1 MAGQTLRDQIRQ
13 LVGLERRD
21 RGGDDVDRDGGGHHR
36 DRDVFQLLRG
46 GCAVDGSGLIHFLRD
61 RLQAGQED
69 HHAKANLDPGRAD
82 DDGNIRNAARL
93 QPVDGR
99 QARGSNDLVDNAVV
113 VVVHDAPQ
121 NADDRAGQ
129 QRREEPQR
137 AHQPAGQTV
146 SAALIERERRQ
157 ERDDDGDRGHADGEG
172 HGGKHHFA
180 EALDLM
186 QVHVVVQADE
196 VVGLGKSVPVGET
209 VADDIDQGNDHK
221 DRAEHQRRQDKE
233 DTGGPLIALKLRE
246 PSSAGRTFH
255 RIPLFSGLRWVTRMG

>member
-1 MAGQTLRDQIRQ
+1 MKEFNKWFTISFSFMGKDF
-13 LVGLERRD
+13 ERTISIKNITID
-21 RGGDDVDRDGGGHHR
+21 GDTWYYYFDINV
-36 DRDVFQLLRG
+36 
-46 GCAVDGSGLIHFLRD
+46 SGD
-61 RLQAGQED
+61 TYTAEVYGTY
-69 HHAKANLDPGRAD
+69 D

-146 SAALIERERRQ
+146 SAALIERERCQ

-172 HGGKHHFA
+172 HGGEHHFA

-233 DTGGPLIALKLRE
+233 DAGGPLIALKLRE